1 MSHLL
6 IPGPATATTATLW
19 AAAIDEPDDPKKLE
33 IVVASG
39 ERQVLGKWDY
49 DLEGGKR
56 RVHIRRVEFTGLG
69 VRSRRLAELRR
80 AGGTVARAMMG
91 TLPKQVPSL
100 EERPFTILL
109 GSCFAQKKDGAGN
122 VGRTF
127 ALLPSDVRPDLKLL
141 CGDQVYLDAPSF
153 WTVFPAFTEGELKRR
168 LLESY
173 LAAWTQEPGYHTL
186 LADGPNAFTADD
198 HDFWNNAPKG
208 SVTAPATLIPG
219 LRKRWL
225 DEATRLYRAFQRPD
239 LGLIEMDMDGL
250 SIRVGEVRVD
260 RTETDE
266 RFMTATDLDKIRTW
280 ASDLKS
286 PGCLVL
292 GQVLFTA
299 PAGTISRH
307 MDLGLPDFQQYREL
321 LDALRKA
328 PHTVV
333 ILTGDV
339 HFGRVSVCQFLNGQE
354 IVEVIASPLAL
365 VASFPSN
372 EWKTAPGLYPAV
384 AAPAF
389 VQRPIT
395 TEKDYQFNGNHFATI
410 GFSRSGGRVRMRV
423 QAWPTENKGR
433 PPVPVRTYERWI
445 S

>member
-1 MSHLL
+1 MSYLL
-6 IPGPATATTATLW
+6 IPGTATVSTAKMW
-19 AAAIDEPDDPKKLE
+19 AAAIDEADDPATLE
-33 IVVASG
+33 VLAATG
-39 ERQVLGKWDY
+39 ERQALGSWDY
-49 DLEGGKR
+49 ELEGGKR
-56 RVHIRRVEFTGLG
+56 RVKIRRVEFTGLG
-69 VRSRRLAELRR
+69 ERSRRPVELRR
-80 AGGTVARAMMG
+80 AGAPLARAMMG
-91 TLPKQVPSL
+91 TLPKQVPGL

-153 WTVFPAFTEGELKRR
+153 WTVFPAVKEGELKRR
-168 LLESY
+168 LLELY
-173 LAAWTQEPGYHTL
+173 LAAWTQDPGYHTL

-208 SVTAPATLIPG
+208 SVTAPATLIPK
-219 LRKRWL
+219 LREQWL
-225 DEATRLYRAFQRPD
+225 EQAKNLYRAFQRPD
-239 LGLIEMDMDGL
+239 PGLIKLDMDGL
-250 SIRVGEVRVD
+250 SIRVGEVRID

-266 RFMTATDLDKIRTW
+266 RFMTAEDLAEIRTW
-280 ASDLKS
+280 AAGLTS

-307 MDLGLPDFQQYREL
+307 MDLGLPDFQQYHEL
-321 LDALRKA
+321 LDALREA
-328 PHTVV
+328 PHAIV

-339 HFGRVSVCQFLNGQE
+339 HFGRVAVCQLLNGQE
-354 IVEVIASPLAL
+354 IVEVIASPLSL

-372 EWKTAPGLYPAV
+372 EWKTAPVLYPAV
-384 AAPAF
+384 AAPGF
-389 VQRPIT
+389 VQRPIST
-395 TEKDYQFNGNHFATI
+395 DKVYQYNGNHFATI
-410 GFSRSGGRVRMRV
+410 GFNRSGGRVRMRV

>member
-6 IPGPATATTATLW
+6 IPGPATATTATMW
-19 AAAIDEPDDPKKLE
+19 AAAIDEPDSPADLD
-33 IVVASG
+33 VGGASG
-39 ERQVLGKWDY
+39 PREVLGTWDY
-49 DLEGGKR
+49 ELEGGKR
-56 RVHIRRVEFTGLG
+56 RVNIRRVTMKGLLPRTRQR
-69 VRSRRLAELRR
+69 VDLRR
-80 AGGTVARAMMG
+80 GAATLASAKMG
-91 TLPKQVPSL
+91 TLPTVLPSL
-100 EERPFTILL
+100 EERPFTVLL

-127 ALLPSDVRPDLKLL
+127 ALLPSDVRPELKLL

-153 WTVFPAFTEGELKRR
+153 WTVFPAVTEGELKRR

-173 LAAWTQEPGYHTL
+173 LSAWTQDPGYHTL

-208 SVTAPATLIPG
+208 SVTAPATLIPD
-219 LRKRWL
+219 LRGRWL
-225 DEATRLYRAFQRPD
+225 KQATNLYRAFQRPEP
-239 LGLIEMDMDGL
+239 GLIKLDIDGL

-266 RFMTATDLDKIRTW
+266 RFMAAADLAEIRSW
-280 ASDLKS
+280 AINLKG

-292 GQVLFTA
+292 GQALFTG

-307 MDLGLPDFQQYREL
+307 MDLGLPDFKQYAEL
-321 LDALRKA
+321 LDALRQA
-328 PHTVV
+328 SHTVV

-339 HFGRVSVCQFLNGQE
+339 HFGRVAVCELLNGHE

-372 EWKTAPGLYPAV
+372 EWKTAPALYPAL
-384 AAPAF
+384 AAPGF
-389 VQRPIT
+389 VQRSIAT
-395 TEKDYQFNGNHFATI
+395 DQGYKFNGNHFATI
-410 GFSRSGGRVRMRV
+410 GFNRSGGRVRMRV

-433 PPVPVRTYERWI
+433 PPVAVRSYERWI

>member
-6 IPGPATATTATLW
+6 IPGPATATTATMW
-19 AAAIDEPDDPKKLE
+19 AAAIDEPDDPKNLE
-33 IVVASG
+33 IVVATG
-39 ERQVLGKWDY
+39 ERQVLGSWDY

-56 RVHIRRVEFTGLG
+56 RVHIRRVVFTGLG
-69 VRSRRLAELRR
+69 ERSRRLAELRR

-208 SVTAPATLIPG
+208 SVTAPATLVPK
-219 LRKRWL
+219 LRKRWR
-225 DEATRLYRAFQRPD
+225 DEATHLYRAFQRPD
-239 LGLIEMDMDGL
+239 AGLIKLDMDGL

-260 RTETDE
+260 RTDDGE
-266 RFMTATDLDKIRTW
+266 RFMTATDLAEIRTW
-280 ASDLKS
+280 ASGLKS

-292 GQVLFTA
+292 GQVLFAA

-321 LDALRKA
+321 LDALRQA
-328 PHTVV
+328 PHAVV

-339 HFGRVSVCQFLNGQE
+339 HFGRVAVCQFLNGQE
-354 IVEVIASPLAL
+354 IVEVVASPLAL

-372 EWKTAPGLYPAV
+372 DWKTAPGLYPAV
-384 AAPAF
+384 AAPGF

-395 TEKDYQFNGNHFATI
+395 TDKGYQFNGNHFATI

>member
-1 MSHLL
+1 MSYLL
-6 IPGPATATTATLW
+6 IPGPATDNTATMW
-19 AAAIDEPDDPKKLE
+19 AAAIDEADDPATLE
-33 IVVASG
+33 VLAATG
-39 ERQVLGKWDY
+39 ERQVLGSWDY
-49 DLEGGKR
+49 ELQGGKR
-56 RVHIRRVEFTGLG
+56 RVKIRRVPFTGLG
-69 VRSRRLAELRR
+69 ERSRRPVELRR
-80 AGGTVARAMMG
+80 AGAPVARAMMG
-91 TLPKQVPSL
+91 TLPKQVPGL

-153 WTVFPAFTEGELKRR
+153 WTVFPAVREGELKRR
-168 LLESY
+168 LLELY

-208 SVTAPATLIPG
+208 SVTAPATLIPA
-219 LRKRWL
+219 LRKTWL
-225 DEATRLYRAFQRPD
+225 EQAKLLYRAFQRPKP
-239 LGLIEMDMDGL
+239 GLIKLDMDGL
-250 SIRVGEVRVD
+250 SIRVGEVRID

-266 RFMTATDLDKIRTW
+266 RFMTAEDLAEIRTW
-280 ASDLKS
+280 ARGLTS

-307 MDLGLPDFQQYREL
+307 MDLGLPDFRQYHEL
-321 LDALRKA
+321 LDALREA
-328 PHTVV
+328 PHSIV

-339 HFGRVSVCQFLNGQE
+339 HFGRVAVCQLLNGQE
-354 IVEVIASPLAL
+354 IVEVIASPLSL

-372 EWKTAPGLYPAV
+372 EWKSAPGLYPAV
-384 AAPAF
+384 AAPGF
-389 VQRPIT
+389 VQRPIST
-395 TEKDYQFNGNHFATI
+395 DKGYQYNGNHFATI
-410 GFSRSGGRVRMRV
+410 GFNRSGGRVRMRV

-445 S
+445 P

>member
-6 IPGPATATTATLW
+6 IPGPATASTATMW
-19 AAAIDEPDDPKKLE
+19 AAAIDEVDDPATLE
-33 IVVASG
+33 VVTTNGARRVIGS
-39 ERQVLGKWDY
+39 WDHE
-49 DLEGGKR
+49 LQGGKR
-56 RVHIRRVEFTGLG
+56 RVQIRRVRFSGLG
-69 VRSRRLAELRR
+69 ERSRRRVELRR
-80 AGGTVARAMMG
+80 GAEVVANATMG
-91 TLPKQVPSL
+91 TLPRTVPAL
-100 EERPFTILL
+100 EDRPFTILL

-127 ALLPSDVRPDLKLL
+127 ALLPSDVRPDVKLL

-153 WTVFPAFTEGELKRR
+153 WTVFPAVTEGELKRR

-173 LAAWTQEPGYHTL
+173 LSAWTQEPGYHTL

-208 SVTAPATLIPG
+208 SVTAPATLIPK
-219 LRKRWL
+219 LRDRWL
-225 DEATRLYRAFQRPD
+225 QQATTLYRAFQRPD
-239 LGLIEMDMDGL
+239 SGLIAMDMEGL
-250 SIRVGEVRVD
+250 SIRIADVRVD

-266 RFMTATDLDKIRTW
+266 RFMTAADLAAIRTW
-280 ASDLKS
+280 ARGLKS

-307 MDLGLPDFQQYREL
+307 MDLGLPDFRQYTEL
-321 LDALRKA
+321 LDAIRQA
-328 PHTVV
+328 PHAVV
-333 ILTGDV
+333 VLTGDV
-339 HFGRVSVCQFLNGQE
+339 HYGRVAVCQLFNGQE
-354 IVEVIASPLAL
+354 IVEVVASPLAL
-365 VASFPSN
+365 VASIPSN
-372 EWKTAPGLYPAV
+372 DWKAAPALYPAV
-384 AAPAF
+384 AAPGL
-389 VQRPIT
+389 VQRAIT
-395 TEKDYQFNGNHFATI
+395 TDQGYRYNGNHFATI

-433 PPVPVRTYERWI
+433 PPVPVRIYERWI

>member
-6 IPGPATATTATLW
+6 IPGPATATTATMW
-19 AAAIDEPDDPKKLE
+19 AAAIDEPDDPAKLE
-33 IVVASG
+33 IVVATG
-39 ERQVLGKWDY
+39 ERQVLGRWDY

-56 RVHIRRVEFTGLG
+56 RVHIRRVVFTGLG
-69 VRSRRLAELRR
+69 ERSRRLAELRR

-208 SVTAPATLIPG
+208 SVTAPATLVPR
-219 LRKRWL
+219 LRERWR

-239 LGLIEMDMDGL
+239 AGLIKLDMDGL
-250 SIRVGEVRVD
+250 SIRVAEVRVD
-260 RTETDE
+260 RTDDGE
-266 RFMTATDLDKIRTW
+266 RFMTATDLAEIWTW
-280 ASDLKS
+280 ASGLKS

-292 GQVLFTA
+292 GQTLFAA

-321 LDALRKA
+321 LDALRQA
-328 PHTVV
+328 PHAVV

-339 HFGRVSVCQFLNGQE
+339 HFGRVAVCAVPERAGDRRGGC
-354 IVEVIASPLAL
+354 IAPCARC
-365 VASFPSN
+365 V
-372 EWKTAPGLYPAV
+372 
-384 AAPAF
+384 
-389 VQRPIT
+389 
-395 TEKDYQFNGNHFATI
+395 
-410 GFSRSGGRVRMRV
+410 
-423 QAWPTENKGR
+423 
-433 PPVPVRTYERWI
+433 VPEQ
-445 S
+445 

>member
-6 IPGPATATTATLW
+6 IPGPATADTAVMW
-19 AAAIDEPDDPKKLE
+19 AAAIDEPDSPADLD
-33 IVVASG
+33 VGAASG
-39 ERQVLGKWDY
+39 PREVLGTWDY
-49 DLEGGKR
+49 QLQGGKR
-56 RVHIRRVEFTGLG
+56 RVNIRRVTLTGL
-69 VRSRRLAELRR
+69 VPRTRQRVELRR
-80 AGGTVARAMMG
+80 GAATLASATMG
-91 TLPKQVPSL
+91 TLPTALPSL
-100 EERPFTILL
+100 EERPFTVLL

-153 WTVFPAFTEGELKRR
+153 WTVFPAVTEGELKRR

-173 LAAWTQEPGYHTL
+173 LSAWTQDPGYHTL

-208 SVTAPATLIPG
+208 SVTAPATLIPD
-219 LRKRWL
+219 LRERWL
-225 DEATRLYRAFQRPD
+225 MQATNLYRAFQRPD
-239 LGLIEMDMDGL
+239 PGLIRLDMDGL

-266 RFMTATDLDKIRTW
+266 RFMTAADLAEIRAW
-280 ASDLKS
+280 AINLKS

-307 MDLGLPDFQQYREL
+307 MDLGLPDFKQYAEL
-321 LDALRKA
+321 LDALRQA

-339 HFGRVSVCQFLNGQE
+339 HFGRVSVCEFLNGHE

-372 EWKTAPGLYPAV
+372 EWKSAPALYPAV
-384 AAPAF
+384 AAPGF
-389 VQRPIT
+389 VQRVIAT
-395 TEKDYQFNGNHFATI
+395 DQGYKFNGNHFATI

>member
-1 MSHLL
+1 MNLPPATREPDGRPAGAMSHLL
-6 IPGPATATTATLW
+6 IPGLATATSATMW
-19 AAAIDEPDDPKKLE
+19 AAAIDEPDDPAKLE
-33 IVVASG
+33 IVVATG
-39 ERQVLGKWDY
+39 ERQVLGSWDY

-69 VRSRRLAELRR
+69 ERSRRLAELRR

-153 WTVFPAFTEGELKRR
+153 WTVFPAVTEGELKRR

-219 LRKRWL
+219 TAQAVARRGNAPVSRVP
-225 DEATRLYRAFQRPD
+225 ATRTR
-239 LGLIEMDMDGL
+239 G
-250 SIRVGEVRVD
+250 
-260 RTETDE
+260 
-266 RFMTATDLDKIRTW
+266 
-280 ASDLKS
+280 
-286 PGCLVL
+286 
-292 GQVLFTA
+292 
-299 PAGTISRH
+299 
-307 MDLGLPDFQQYREL
+307 
-321 LDALRKA
+321 
-328 PHTVV
+328 
-333 ILTGDV
+333 
-339 HFGRVSVCQFLNGQE
+339 
-354 IVEVIASPLAL
+354 
-365 VASFPSN
+365 
-372 EWKTAPGLYPAV
+372 
-384 AAPAF
+384 
-389 VQRPIT
+389 
-395 TEKDYQFNGNHFATI
+395 
-410 GFSRSGGRVRMRV
+410 
-423 QAWPTENKGR
+423 
-433 PPVPVRTYERWI
+433 
-445 S
+445 